1 MATLRQIL
9 ANRRNAALSSGPKT
23 AVGKARSKLNA
34 RRHGL
39 AAQPDPFIRQEI
51 ETLAKAL
58 VNEFGTASIS
68 DAQDAARAHVEMLRV
83 REARMKILDRIRAS
97 TARTSNSLDAEDNAV
112 DGLAALDK
120 LERYERR
127 ARSKRNKAF
136 RALQK
141 HE

>member
-1 MATLRQIL
+1 VATLRQIL

-23 AVGKARSKLNA
+23 AVGKAHSKLNA

-39 AAQPDPFIRQEI
+39 AAQPDPRTRREI
-51 ETLAKAL
+51 EILATVL

-68 DAQDAARAHVEMLRV
+68 DVQDAARAQVNMLRV

-97 TARTSNSLDAEDNAV
+97 TARTSSSLEAEDDVV
-112 DGLAALDK
+112 DHLAELDK

-127 ARSKRNKAF
+127 ARSKQNKAF
-136 RALQK
+136 RALHK
-141 HE
+141 DE